1 VRFTCLLDNFENA
14 QSTHARLM
22 AAEHRDEIV
31 DAMRGR
37 LLRGIQAGTLQPGD
51 RLPGSREVAAEFET
65 DYRAAIA
72 AYKALQ
78 EEGLVE
84 LRPRG
89 GVYIAPRRN
98 GPGGIPPVSETWIA
112 DIFAAA
118 LNRGIGAPDLIE
130 LLPRCVDTLRLR
142 ATVIAETDDQVQ
154 GLCREL
160 RDDFGFESEG
170 VLANVARE
178 ADPAPLAVRRADLL
192 VTVNAHA
199 EWVAALG
206 RELRKEVIV
215 IAVRPE
221 LRQGEWTMLLR
232 RPVYVVVATA
242 QFGEMLRRFYAE
254 ISGIE
259 NLRIIV
265 FGVDDL
271 SSIPDGAPTYVT
283 QGVRKQLGATRVPGR
298 IIPAART
305 IAAESAREIL
315 TFVVRQNLEV
325 LGKAEY

>member
-1 VRFTCLLDNFENA
+1 
-14 QSTHARLM
+14 M
-22 AAEHRDEIV
+22 AAEQREEIV

-37 LLRGIQAGTLQPGD
+37 LLRGIQAGTLQAGD
-51 RLPGSREVAAEFET
+51 RLPGSREVAAEFKT

-89 GVYIAPRRN
+89 GVYIAPPRN
-98 GPGGIPPVSETWIA
+98 GAGGMPPISEAWIA
-112 DIFAAA
+112 DVFSAA
-118 LNRGIGAPDLIE
+118 LNRGIAAPDLID
-130 LLPRCVDTLRLR
+130 LLPRCVETLRLR
-142 ATVIAETDDQVQ
+142 AVVIAETDDQVH

-160 RDDFGFESEG
+160 RDDFGLESEG
-170 VLANVARE
+170 LLWDVARD
-178 ADPAPLAVRRADLL
+178 ASPAPVAVRQADLL

-199 EWVAALG
+199 EWVRALG
-206 RELRKEVIV
+206 EKLGKEVVV

-242 QFGEMLRRFYAE
+242 QFGEMLRRFYADAP
-254 ISGIE
+254 GIA

-265 FGVDDL
+265 LGQDEL
-271 SSIPDGAPTYVT
+271 SIIPDDAPTYVT
-283 QGVRKQLGATRVPGR
+283 QGVRKQLGSTHVPGR

-305 IAAESAREIL
+305 IAAESAREI
-315 TFVVRQNLEV
+315 FAFIVRQNLEV
-325 LGKAEY
+325 LSRSVR

>member
-1 VRFTCLLDNFENA
+1 
-14 QSTHARLM
+14 M
-22 AAEHRDEIV
+22 ATDQRDVIV

-37 LLRGIQAGTLQPGD
+37 VLRGIQAGTLLPGD
-51 RLPGSREVAAEFET
+51 RLPGSREVAAEFDA
-65 DYRAAIA
+65 DYRSAIA

-78 EEGLVE
+78 AEGLVE

-89 GVYIAPRRN
+89 GVYIAPRKA
-98 GPGGIPPVSETWIA
+98 GPGGTPHVSESWVA

-118 LNRGIGAPDLIE
+118 LNRGIAAPELIE
-130 LLPRCVDTLRLR
+130 LLPRCVETLRLR
-142 ATVIAETDDQVQ
+142 SVVIAETDDQVL

-170 VLANVARE
+170 VLSGVARG
-178 ADPAPLAVRRADLL
+178 AHPAPLAVRRADLL
-192 VTVNAHA
+192 VTVKAHA
-199 EWVAALG
+199 EWVIALG
-206 RELRKEVIV
+206 TELQKEVIV

-254 ISGIE
+254 VPGID
-259 NLRIIV
+259 NLRVVV
-265 FGVDDL
+265 FGEDEL
-271 SSIPDGAPTYVT
+271 SNIPDGAPTYIT
-283 QGVRKQLGATRVPGR
+283 QGVRKQLGGTRIPGR

-305 IAAESAREIL
+305 IAADSAREIF
-315 TFVVRQNLEV
+315 TFVVRQNLDV
-325 LGKAEY
+325 LWKTDR

>member
-1 VRFTCLLDNFENA
+1 
-14 QSTHARLM
+14 M
-22 AAEHRDEIV
+22 AAEQRDEIV

-37 LLRGIQAGTLQPGD
+37 VLRGIQAGTLIPGD

-78 EEGLVE
+78 AEGLVE

-89 GVYIAPRRN
+89 GVYIAPRKN
-98 GPGGIPPVSETWIA
+98 GLGGTPPVSESWIA
-112 DIFAAA
+112 DIFSAA
-118 LNRGIGAPDLIE
+118 LNRGIAAPELIE
-130 LLPRCVDTLRLR
+130 LLPRCVETLRLR
-142 ATVIAETDDQVQ
+142 SVVIADTDDQVH

-170 VLANVARE
+170 VLSDVARGVH
-178 ADPAPLAVRRADLL
+178 PAPLAVRRADLL
-192 VTVNAHA
+192 VTVKAHA
-199 EWVAALG
+199 DWVIALG
-206 RELRKEVIV
+206 RELQKDVIV

-232 RPVYVVVATA
+232 RPVYVVVATV
-242 QFGEMLRRFYAE
+242 QFGDMLRRFYAE
-254 ISGIE
+254 VPGID

-265 FGVDDL
+265 FGQDEL
-271 SSIPDGAPTYVT
+271 SSIPDGAPTYIT
-283 QGVRKQLGATRVPGR
+283 QGVRKQLGAVRVPGR

-305 IAAESAREIL
+305 IAADSAREIF

-325 LGKAEY
+325 LWKTDR

>member
-1 VRFTCLLDNFENA
+1 
-14 QSTHARLM
+14 M
-22 AAEHRDEIV
+22 AAEQRDEIV

-37 LLRGIQAGTLQPGD
+37 LLRGIQAGTLIPGD

-78 EEGLVE
+78 AEGLVE

-89 GVYIAPRRN
+89 GVYIAPRKN
-98 GPGGIPPVSETWIA
+98 GLGGTPPVSESWIA
-112 DIFAAA
+112 DIFSAA
-118 LNRGIGAPDLIE
+118 LNRGIAAPELIE
-130 LLPRCVDTLRLR
+130 LLPRCVETLRLR
-142 ATVIAETDDQVQ
+142 SVVIADTDDQVH

-160 RDDFGFESEG
+160 RDDFGFEAEG
-170 VLANVARE
+170 VLSDVTRGAH
-178 ADPAPLAVRRADLL
+178 PAPLAVRRADLL
-192 VTVNAHA
+192 VTVKAHA
-199 EWVAALG
+199 DWVIALG
-206 RELRKEVIV
+206 RELQEDVIV

-232 RPVYVVVATA
+232 RPVYVVVATV
-242 QFGEMLRRFYAE
+242 QFGDMLRRFYAE
-254 ISGIE
+254 VPGID

-265 FGVDDL
+265 FGQDEL
-271 SSIPDGAPTYVT
+271 SSIPDGAPTYIT
-283 QGVRKQLGATRVPGR
+283 QGVRKQLGAVRVPGR

-305 IAAESAREIL
+305 IAADSAREIF

-325 LGKAEY
+325 LWKTDR

>member
-1 VRFTCLLDNFENA
+1 MSDE
-14 QSTHARLM
+14 ARDVIL
-22 AAEHRDEIV
+22 

-37 LLRGIQAGTLQPGD
+37 LLRGIQAGTLLPGD
-51 RLPGSREVAAEFET
+51 RLPGSREVAAEFKA

-72 AYKALQ
+72 AYKDLQ

-89 GVYIAPRRN
+89 GVYIALRKN
-98 GPGGIPPVSETWIA
+98 GPGGIPPISESWVSE
-112 DIFAAA
+112 IFAGA
-118 LNRGIGAPDLIE
+118 LNRGIAAAELIE
-130 LLPRCVDTLRLR
+130 LLPRCVETLRLR
-142 ATVIAETDDQVQ
+142 SVVIAETEDQIQ

-160 RDDFGFESEG
+160 RDDFGFDSEG
-170 VLANVARE
+170 VLSDVARG
-178 ADPAPLAVRRADLL
+178 ANPAPLAVRRADLI
-192 VTVNAHA
+192 VTVSAH
-199 EWVAALG
+199 EQWVTELG
-206 RELRKEVIV
+206 RELQKDVIV

-242 QFGEMLRRFYAE
+242 HFGEILRQFYAS
-254 ISGIE
+254 IPGVD

-265 FGVDDL
+265 FGKDDL
-271 SSIPDGAPTYVT
+271 NNIPDGAPTYVT
-283 QGVRKQLGATRVPGR
+283 QGVRKQLGATRIPGR

-305 IAAESAREIL
+305 IAAESAREIF

-325 LGKAEY
+325 LWKTER

>member
-1 VRFTCLLDNFENA
+1 
-14 QSTHARLM
+14 M
-22 AAEHRDEIV
+22 AAEQRDEIV

-37 LLRGIQAGTLQPGD
+37 LLRGIQAGTLIPGD

-78 EEGLVE
+78 AEGLVE

-89 GVYIAPRRN
+89 GVYIAPRKN
-98 GPGGIPPVSETWIA
+98 GLGGTPPVSESWIA
-112 DIFAAA
+112 DIFSAA
-118 LNRGIGAPDLIE
+118 LNRGIAAPELIE
-130 LLPRCVDTLRLR
+130 LLPRCVETLRLR
-142 ATVIAETDDQVQ
+142 SVVIADTDDQVH

-160 RDDFGFESEG
+160 RDDFGFEAEG
-170 VLANVARE
+170 VLSDVTRGAH
-178 ADPAPLAVRRADLL
+178 PAPLAVRRADLL
-192 VTVNAHA
+192 VTVKAHA
-199 EWVAALG
+199 DWVIALG
-206 RELRKEVIV
+206 RELQKDVIV

-232 RPVYVVVATA
+232 RPVYVVVATV
-242 QFGEMLRRFYAE
+242 QFGDMLRRFYAE
-254 ISGIE
+254 VPGID

-265 FGVDDL
+265 FGQDEL
-271 SSIPDGAPTYVT
+271 SSIPDGAPTYIT
-283 QGVRKQLGATRVPGR
+283 QGVRKQLGAVRVPGR

-305 IAAESAREIL
+305 IAADSAREIF

-325 LGKAEY
+325 LWKTDR

>member
-1 VRFTCLLDNFENA
+1 
-14 QSTHARLM
+14 M
-22 AAEHRDEIV
+22 AAEQRDEIV

-37 LLRGIQAGTLQPGD
+37 VLRGIQAGTLIPGD

-78 EEGLVE
+78 AEGLVE

-89 GVYIAPRRN
+89 GVYIAPRKN
-98 GPGGIPPVSETWIA
+98 GLGGTPPVSESWIA
-112 DIFAAA
+112 DIFSAA
-118 LNRGIGAPDLIE
+118 LNRGIAAPELIE
-130 LLPRCVDTLRLR
+130 LLPRCVETLRLR
-142 ATVIAETDDQVQ
+142 SVVIADTDDQVH

-170 VLANVARE
+170 VLSDVARG
-178 ADPAPLAVRRADLL
+178 AHPAPLAVRRADLL
-192 VTVNAHA
+192 VTVKAHA
-199 EWVAALG
+199 DWVIALG
-206 RELRKEVIV
+206 RELQKDVIV

-232 RPVYVVVATA
+232 RPVYVVVATVL
-242 QFGEMLRRFYAE
+242 FGDMLRRFYAE
-254 ISGIE
+254 VPGID

-265 FGVDDL
+265 FGQDEL
-271 SSIPDGAPTYVT
+271 SSIPDGAPTYIT
-283 QGVRKQLGATRVPGR
+283 QGVRKQLGAVRVPGR

-305 IAAESAREIL
+305 IAADSAREIF

-325 LGKAEY
+325 LWKTDR

>member
-1 VRFTCLLDNFENA
+1 
-14 QSTHARLM
+14 M
-22 AAEHRDEIV
+22 AAEQRDEIV

-37 LLRGIQAGTLQPGD
+37 LLRGIQAGTLIPGD

-78 EEGLVE
+78 AEGLVE

-89 GVYIAPRRN
+89 GVYIAPRKN
-98 GPGGIPPVSETWIA
+98 GLGGTPPVSESWIA
-112 DIFAAA
+112 DIFSAA
-118 LNRGIGAPDLIE
+118 LNRGIAAPELIE
-130 LLPRCVDTLRLR
+130 LLPRCVETLRLR
-142 ATVIAETDDQVQ
+142 SVVIADTDDQVH

-170 VLANVARE
+170 VLSDVARGVH
-178 ADPAPLAVRRADLL
+178 PAPLAVRRADLL
-192 VTVNAHA
+192 VTVKAHA
-199 EWVAALG
+199 DWVIALG
-206 RELRKEVIV
+206 RELQKDVIV

-232 RPVYVVVATA
+232 RPVYVVVATV
-242 QFGEMLRRFYAE
+242 QFGDMLRRFYAE
-254 ISGIE
+254 VPGID

-265 FGVDDL
+265 FGQDEL
-271 SSIPDGAPTYVT
+271 SSIPDGAPTYIT
-283 QGVRKQLGATRVPGR
+283 QGVRKQLGAVRVPGR

-305 IAAESAREIL
+305 IAADSAREIF

-325 LGKAEY
+325 LWKTDR